1 MIYKKPLIV
10 DLDGTLIFSD
20 MLFETFV
27 RLIKKNPLILFFV
40 PLWLL
45 RGGKS
50 RLKYEVARRIAFDA
64 STLPYNQPLIEYLQD
79 QQRYRDVF
87 LATASHSLVAES
99 ICKQFDFFSGCFASD
114 SAKNLKGKTKAD
126 LLNEKFGEGQYSYV
140 GNDQND
146 LEVWKHSHSALV
158 VTNSE
163 NLIKKASGVTQ
174 IEKKFSSPRGYVA
187 SFVKAMRVHQ
197 WVKNA
202 LLFVPIFTA
211 HQYTQFNLMLDVVLA
226 MLAFSLC
233 ASSVYL
239 LNDLMDIEADR
250 LHKSKR
256 NRPFASGRL
265 PIVYGLLGFPVLLA
279 SALFICLK
287 LPVSF
292 LLVLVTYFVAT
303 TAYSFFF
310 KQKLLVDVIFLAGL
324 FTCRIMAGAAAT
336 SIALSEWLL
345 AFAMFFFLSLA
356 LVKRYTELVYLSS
369 AGETNSKGRGYL
381 VIDMPLISAMGVA
394 SGYISVL
401 VFALYLNTDVVSE
414 LYSTPTLLWMLGPIL
429 LYWISRVWIL
439 AHRGEM
445 NDDPIV
451 FAIRDRVSQIMG
463 LLIALAFLIAQ

>member
-1 MIYKKPLIV
+1 MIYNKPLIV
-10 DLDGTLIFSD
+10 DLDGTLIFGD

-27 RLIKKNPLILFFV
+27 RLIKKNPLFLFFV

-50 RLKYEVARRIAFDA
+50 RLKYEVARRIVFDA

-79 QQRYRDVF
+79 QQRYRDIF
-87 LATASHSLVAES
+87 LATASHALVAES
-99 ICKQFDFFSGCFASD
+99 ICKQFDFFSGYFASD
-114 SAKNLKGKTKAD
+114 SEKNLKGKTKAD

-146 LEVWKHSHSALV
+146 IEVWKHSHSALV
-158 VTNSE
+158 VTNSN
-163 NLIKKASGVTQ
+163 NLIKKASDVTQ
-174 IEKKFSSPRGYVA
+174 IEKKFSSPQGYVA

-211 HQYTQFNLMLDVVLA
+211 HQYTQTSLMLDVVFA
-226 MLAFSLC
+226 MSAFSLC

-265 PIVYGLLGFPVLLA
+265 PIVYGLLGFPVLLV
-279 SALFICLK
+279 SALLICLK
-287 LPVSF
+287 LPASF
-292 LLVLVTYFVAT
+292 LLVLAAYFVAT

-310 KQKLLVDVIFLAGL
+310 KQKLLVDVILLAGL
-324 FTCRIMAGAAAT
+324 FTCRIIAGAAAT
-336 SIALSEWLL
+336 SIVLSEWLL

-414 LYSTPTLLWMLGPIL
+414 LYSIPTLLWLLGPIL

-451 FAIRDRVSQIMG
+451 FAIRDRV
-463 LLIALAFLIAQ
+463 IALAFLIAQ